1 MAENSYESLSSSTAP
16 VASTAPPDSYVPRNL
31 GRNWIIAGAIFAGLA
46 VVAGAF
52 GAHALETAFATA
64 EEGPRRLAAWKT
76 GAQYQMVHALALI
89 LLGLMPTTRLRAK
102 KAAGILLVAG
112 ILIFSGVLYIYAL
125 THIRILGAIVP
136 LGGLSMIGGWIMFAI
151 AATGYQNKDVL

>member
-1 MAENSYESLSSSTAP
+1 MAENSYETSSSSPSAP
-16 VASTAPPDSYVPRNL
+16 APTGSLPPGGL

-46 VVAGAF
+46 VIAGAF

-76 GAQYQMVHALALI
+76 GAQYQMVHALGLI
-89 LLGLMPTTRLRAK
+89 LLGMLPTTRLGAQ

-151 AATGYQNKDVL
+151 AATGCPSKQVS

>member
-1 MAENSYESLSSSTAP
+1 MAENPYESSPPST
-16 VASTAPPDSYVPRNL
+16 VPTGGSLAFRCL
-31 GRNWIIAGAIFAGLA
+31 GRNWIIAGAIFAALA
-46 VVAGAF
+46 VIAGAF

-76 GAQYQMVHALALI
+76 GAQYQMVHALGLI
-89 LLGLMPTTRLRAK
+89 LLGLMPTTRTGAK
-102 KAAGILLVAG
+102 KVSGILLIAG
-112 ILIFSGVLYIYAL
+112 ILIFSGVLYLYAL

-151 AATGYQNKDVL
+151 AATGCQNKDVI